1 MKMPESKNPLR
12 QSARIARLVWR
23 SSAVPVGLVLGV
35 MLGVS
40 GCAQNPAKPEAAAT
54 PTESS
59 PSVPEAAAPVSEAP
73 APLMPLKEIIALVEN
88 GKDDAARAALKTFLK
103 KDPKNPQAISLQRQL
118 TTAPRQLL
126 GGAPTV
132 KYTIQNG
139 DTLGGLAQKYLGSS
153 LKFVA
158 LARYN
163 HIQRSRDVQV
173 GQVIE
178 VPAQRNSGATIEP
191 EATAAVVAEPEIS
204 AASIAVTHLPSA
216 SSPAQAASKPRDNPP
231 AEEPVPS
238 APPETASK
246 PAHAANRLAS
256 APASDDAKSLEQ
268 RGMAAYKQK
277 NWETAYAALSSAVA
291 AAPGIEPATST
302 LATVKPKLVR
312 QYHEQAL
319 VDFRQQS
326 LDQAIALWDKAL
338 AIDPNYEPA
347 LGYRARALELQH
359 RLKQLEQK

>member
-1 MKMPESKNPLR
+1 MKNPEWTNP
-12 QSARIARLVWR
+12 VWQPVR
-23 SSAVPVGLVLGV
+23 APLLFSRALAVPVGVVLGL
-35 MLGVS
+35 MLGIS
-40 GCAQNPAKPEAAAT
+40 GCAQNPEKPESAPT

-59 PSVPEAAAPVSEAP
+59 SSTPEAVAPVPEAP
-73 APLMPLKEIIALVEN
+73 APLMSLKEIIALVEN
-88 GKDDAARAALKTFLK
+88 GKDDTARAALKTYLK

-118 TTAPRQLL
+118 TTEPRQLL

-163 HIQRSRDVQV
+163 HIQRSRDVRV

-178 VPAQRNSGATIEP
+178 VPAQHAAGTTIEP
-191 EATAAVVAEPEIS
+191 EATAAVPAEPQAP
-204 AASIAVTHLPSA
+204 AAPIAVTAVPA
-216 SSPAQAASKPRDNPP
+216 AASPALAESKPHDSKPLDSQPVEAIPP
-231 AEEPVPS
+231 A
-238 APPETASK
+238 TAAR
-246 PAHAANRLAS
+246 PTHAAN
-256 APASDDAKSLEQ
+256 APVSDNAKSLEQ

-302 LATVKPKLVR
+302 LVTVKSKLVR

-319 VDFRQQS
+319 VDFRQQN